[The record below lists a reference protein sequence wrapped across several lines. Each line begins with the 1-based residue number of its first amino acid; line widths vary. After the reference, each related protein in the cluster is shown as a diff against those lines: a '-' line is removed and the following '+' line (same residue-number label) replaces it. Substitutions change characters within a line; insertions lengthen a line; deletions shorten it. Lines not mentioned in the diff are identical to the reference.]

1 MSKVSKA
8 EKKAMKIAA
17 KAEKKATK
25 ATVKAEK
32 KAAKV
37 EAKAKKAKAK
47 EIKSYN
53 KLVKKGK
60 ADAKKPMIDLY

>member
-8 EKKAMKIAA
+8 EKKAAKMAA
-17 KAEKKATK
+17 KQEKKLTK
-25 ATVKAEK
+25 
-32 KAAKV
+32 
-37 EAKAKKAKAK
+37 AKAKADAIKVK

-60 ADAKKPMIDLY
+60 VEAKKPTVDFY